1 MTDMKLV
8 QISFH
13 FEYADDIEELLDS
26 HRIAHF
32 VRHSMI
38 QGLDSEGRQYGSKA
52 FPGHITLIQAR
63 CDDET
68 VPGLLDDLE
77 SFRTRKRSHNHL
89 EALVLPVEER
99 IGPENHDEKEGKAKS
114 ERDE

>member
-1 MTDMKLV
+1 MKLV

-13 FEYADDIEELLDS
+13 FEYTDNIEEILD
-26 HRIAHF
+26 RNKIVHF

-52 FPGHITLIQAR
+52 FPGHTTLIQAQ

-77 SFRTRKRSHNHL
+77 SFRSRRRSHNHL
-89 EALVLPVEER
+89 EALVLPVERR
-99 IGPENHDEKEGKAKS
+99 IGPEYRDGEEEGTKM
-114 ERDE
+114 ERST